1 MKKYALLIIA
11 AAMLTACGKVDTTS
25 NTIDTPV
32 VDTIQ
37 LTTDESATDVFTE
50 PTTEASTKG
59 DNTRTTAAHTTGT
72 GGASGKRT
80 TVPKS
85 NGGRTNATP
94 VRPAN
99 NNNSAPKATQA
110 PATTPPPTQP
120 PTAAPT
126 TEPNND
132 IMMTERFGIS
142 EKGVNIYS
150 NGKKI
155 QHLDVNTEA
164 LMASEHRETLFQIVD
179 FDFDNHVDLFVP
191 EAVGTLN
198 TTGKYFRFNSSTGL
212 FEDWT
217 ELNNIQYS
225 ITTDP
230 EKKELTLYLR
240 NNAID
245 HETKVYEWKDHAL
258 SLKTRSI
265 IYKSDD
271 GQIYDESYEYTD
283 GVEKMTKR
291 VHIIVDEN
299 GTTIGQEEIPVSDTE

>member
-1 MKKYALLIIA
+1 MKKYAMIVIA
-11 AAMLTACGKVDTTS
+11 AAMLTGCGKVDTTS
-25 NTIDTPV
+25 NTIETPV
-32 VDTIQ
+32 VDTVQ
-37 LTTDESATDVFTE
+37 LTTDDAASDEL
-50 PTTEASTKG
+50 TTESTTEKSTKSS
-59 DNTRTTAAHTTGT
+59 TRTTSANTTTGD
-72 GGASGKRT
+72 ASGKRT

-85 NGGRTNATP
+85 NSGRTNATP

-110 PATTPPPTQP
+110 PATAAPTQP

-142 EKGVNIYS
+142 EKGVNVYS

-155 QHLDVNTEA
+155 QHLDVKTDA

-179 FDFDNHVDLFVP
+179 FDFDNHVDLFIP

-225 ITTDP
+225 ITPDA
-230 EKKELTLYLR
+230 EKKELALYVR
-240 NNAID
+240 NSAID
-245 HETKVYEWKDHAL
+245 HETKVYEWKDGAL
-258 SLKTRSI
+258 SLKTRST
-265 IYKSDD
+265 IYKADD
-271 GQIYDESYEYTD
+271 GQIYDESYEYED

-291 VHIIVDEN
+291 THIIVDEN
-299 GTTIGQEEIPVSDTE
+299 GTTIGQEEIPVSDTEW